1 MKLGFDLPVAGAAL
15 PGQDTRIILRDDSL
29 HALLAIL
36 GDPRKRDRL
45 IVQITRSA
53 SIASTT
59 AGKLLSHFER
69 GLRTATS

>member
-1 MKLGFDLPVAGAAL
+1 MKLGFGLPVAGAAL

-36 GDPRKRDRL
+36 DDPRKHGRL
-45 IVQITRSA
+45 IVHVTRSA

-59 AGKLLSHFER
+59 ADKLLSHFER
-69 GLRTATS
+69 GLQTATS